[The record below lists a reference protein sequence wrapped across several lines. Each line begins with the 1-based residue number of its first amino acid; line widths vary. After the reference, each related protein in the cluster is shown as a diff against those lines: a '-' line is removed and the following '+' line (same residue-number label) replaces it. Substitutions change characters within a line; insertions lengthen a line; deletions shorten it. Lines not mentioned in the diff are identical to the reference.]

1 RHAGHHAQ
9 GRGRGLGPHH
19 LQGPDPARD
28 LRTQDVRDLVQD
40 DATGAWRLPAG
51 QGADPP
57 VADRRVPAGLRPDGS
72 RQGRKGGAVVDVTGN
87 SATARYQAT
96 LDEIREAGLFKAER
110 IITSPQAAEIVL
122 EDGRKV

>member
-1 RHAGHHAQ
+1 
-9 GRGRGLGPHH
+9 
-19 LQGPDPARD
+19 
-28 LRTQDVRDLVQD
+28 DLVQD
-40 DATGAWRLPAG
+40 DPAGAGRLPVG
-51 QGADPP
+51 QDADPP

-96 LDEIREAGLFKAER
+96 LEEIREAGLFKAER

-122 EDGRKV
+122 EDGRKVLNFCANNYLGLADHPEMIRAAKDAHGPPGFATG